1 MSLYHETAEFLTA
14 PSNAGG
20 SLKSRIFSKKDL
32 KSQPAQ
38 VYALAI
44 ESCKWSSVLKE
55 VIENAD
61 ILKLERKVRLKERS
75 LFGLHANRSS
85 SHLSFQYSSYTTF
98 FWQREELH
106 FQQSTASEALWNATR
121 ADSNLSS
128 RKLD

>member
-14 PSNAGG
+14 PSKAGG

-44 ESCKWSSVLKE
+44 ESCKWSSILKE

-61 ILKLERKVRLKERS
+61 ILKLERKVRANN
-75 LFGLHANRSS
+75 LFL
-85 SHLSFQYSSYTTF
+85 FDTC
-98 FWQREELH
+98 
-106 FQQSTASEALWNATR
+106 
-121 ADSNLSS
+121 
-128 RKLD
+128 